1 MKALYVTSIHR
12 FGGKTAFSLALGRR
26 LKKEGYNVGFFKP
39 VSAQPWEP
47 LPGVVYDDDAN
58 FVKSILDINEPLE
71 KLVGVVLTP
80 SLVMSMRCGCGT
92 RDLMGKVTSA
102 YQEYAQDKDFVIVEG
117 GASLREG
124 LSLGLSPIQ
133 VAEVLDLPVL
143 AMVRFRNYISAADA
157 CIAAK
162 KDVGERLLGTII
174 NLVTDD
180 ALTFMTDD
188 CVPCLEKQSVPV
200 LGLVPFRE
208 QLQAISVGELAE
220 LLDAEFLT
228 LPDKKDVLIEEIIVG
243 AMSVEKAL
251 PYIRRVLG
259 RKALITGGD
268 RADMQL
274 IALETSMNCLIL
286 TGNLHPVP
294 EVLHRAEEVGV
305 PVLLIRR
312 NTMQAV
318 EAIDAVMGK
327 TRLGQIK
334 KLERFEE
341 LLEEHIDFVKL
352 YSKLGL

>member
-1 MKALYVTSIHR
+1 MKALYITSMHR

-47 LPGVVYDDDAN
+47 LPGEVYDDDAS
-58 FVKSILDINEPLE
+58 FVRNILEIPEPIE
-71 KLVGVVLTP
+71 KLVGIVLTP
-80 SLVMSMRCGCGT
+80 SLVMSMRCGCST
-92 RDLMGKVTSA
+92 RDLMGKVTAA
-102 YQEYAQDKDFVIVEG
+102 YHEYVQDKDFVIVEG

-133 VAEVLDLPVL
+133 VANALDLPVL
-143 AMVRFRNYISAADA
+143 TLVRFRNYVSAADA
-157 CIAAK
+157 CIEAK
-162 KDVGERLLGTII
+162 SDVGERLLGSII

-180 ALTFMTDD
+180 AYSFMKDD
-188 CVPCLEKQSVPV
+188 CLPCLEKQSIPI
-200 LGLVPFRE
+200 LGVIPFRE
-208 QLQAISVGELAE
+208 QLQAISVGEIAE
-220 LLDAEFLT
+220 LLSAEFLT
-228 LPDKKDVLIEEIIVG
+228 LPEKKDELIEEIIVG

-274 IALETSMNCLIL
+274 IGLETSMNCLIL

-305 PVLLIRR
+305 PVLSIRH
-312 NTMQAV
+312 NTMEAV

-334 KLERFEE
+334 KLEKFES
-341 LLEEHIDFVKL
+341 LLEEHVDFVRL
-352 YSKLGL
+352 YAKLGL

>member
-1 MKALYVTSIHR
+1 MKALYVTSVHR

-26 LKKEGYNVGFFKP
+26 LQKEGYNVGFFKP

-58 FVKSILDINEPLE
+58 FVKSILNINEPLE
-71 KLVGVVLTP
+71 KLVGVILTP

-92 RDLMGKVTSA
+92 RDLMSKVTLA
-102 YQEYAQDKDFVIVEG
+102 YHEYAQDKDFVIVEG

-133 VAEVLDLPVL
+133 VAEQLDLPVL
-143 AMVRFRNYISAADA
+143 AIIRFRNYISAADA
-157 CIAAK
+157 CIAVK
-162 KDVGERLLGTII
+162 NDVGDRLLGTVI
-174 NLVTDD
+174 NLVTDES
-180 ALTFMTDD
+180 LSFMTDD
-188 CVPCLEKQSVPV
+188 CVPCLEKQSIPI

-228 LPDKKDVLIEEIIVG
+228 LPDKQDVLIEEIIVG

-274 IALETSMNCLIL
+274 IALETTMNCLIL

-305 PVLLIRR
+305 PVLLIRKS
-312 NTMQAV
+312 TMEAV

-334 KLERFEE
+334 KLERFEA
-341 LLEEHIDFVKL
+341 LLEEHMDYVKL
-352 YSKLGL
+352 YAKLGL

>member
-1 MKALYVTSIHR
+1 MKALYVTSMHR

-26 LKKEGYNVGFFKP
+26 LIKEGYNVGYFKP
-39 VSAQPWEP
+39 VSAEPWEP
-47 LPGVVYDDDAN
+47 MPGQVYDDDAH
-58 FVKSILDINEPLE
+58 FVKNMLDIQEPLE
-71 KLVGVVLTP
+71 KLVGVSLTP

-92 RDLMGKVTSA
+92 RDLLGKVTAA
-102 YQEYAQDKDFVIVEG
+102 YNAYAQDKDFVIVEG

-133 VAEVLDLPVL
+133 VAEALDLPVL
-143 AMVRFRNYISAADA
+143 VMVRFRNYISAADA
-157 CIAAK
+157 CIEAK
-162 KDVGERLLGTII
+162 QDLGDRLLGSVI
-174 NLVTDD
+174 NLVTDE
-180 ALTFMTDD
+180 ALAYMTDD
-188 CVPCLEKQSVPV
+188 CVPCLEKQSIPIFGVI
-200 LGLVPFRE
+200 PFRE

-228 LPDKKDVLIEEIIVG
+228 LPNNKDMLIEEIIVG

-274 IALETSMNCLIL
+274 IALETTMNCLIL

-305 PVLLIRR
+305 PVLLVRS
-312 NTMQAV
+312 NTMETV

-334 KLERFEE
+334 KLEKFET
-341 LLEEHIDFVKL
+341 LLEEHLDFVKL
-352 YSKLGL
+352 YTKLGL